1 VPAKYKVC
9 PPSSPLRRTVSLS
22 KEALM
27 QVKFPFSPSRLGTC
41 MAIAAIIL
49 GATLVPTLAKIE
61 FRSALDDSPLD
72 MTPLPDEEITDAVKT
87 FQETGTNPYD
97 GQVEAIAAGKELYN
111 TDCQVCH
118 GKDGG
123 GGMGLNL
130 VDDKVAYPRVA
141 TDVGMFEVI
150 HSGASGA
157 MRSFK
162 ARGMTQDNM
171 LKIIAYV
178 RSLKK

>member
-1 VPAKYKVC
+1 MHPFRPVPRA
-9 PPSSPLRRTVSLS
+9 VSLS

-27 QVKFPFSPSRLGTC
+27 QVKFPFSPSRLGAFF
-41 MAIAAIIL
+41 AIAAIIL

-72 MTPLPDEEITDAVKT
+72 MTPLPDEEITGAVKT

-97 GQVEAIAAGKELYN
+97 GQAEAIAAGKELYN

-157 MRSFK
+157 MRAFK

>member
-1 VPAKYKVC
+1 MPLQ
-9 PPSSPLRRTVSLS
+9 PSLNI
-22 KEALM
+22 
-27 QVKFPFSPSRLGTC
+27 SRLGAC
-41 MAIAAIIL
+41 IAIGVLLL
-49 GATLVPTLAKIE
+49 GATLGPTLAKIE

-72 MTPLPDEEITDAVKT
+72 MTPLPGEEITDAVKT

-97 GQVEAIAAGKELYN
+97 GQADAIAAGKELYN

-118 GKDGG
+118 GKDGT

-157 MRSFK
+157 MGSFK

-171 LKIIAYV
+171 LKVIAYV